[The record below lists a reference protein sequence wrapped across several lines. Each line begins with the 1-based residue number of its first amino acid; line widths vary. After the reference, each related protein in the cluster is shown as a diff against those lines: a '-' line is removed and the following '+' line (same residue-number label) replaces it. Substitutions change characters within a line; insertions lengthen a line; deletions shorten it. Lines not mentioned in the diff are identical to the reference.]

1 MNRHPEVVK
10 ALMRRPEIDLNTHDI
25 IGHTP
30 LYWAPANG
38 SAEIVLCL
46 LQHKELDP
54 NFPADWRETPLAAV
68 ASGQARSN

>member
-1 MNRHPEVVK
+1 MNRHPEVVR

-30 LYWAPANG
+30 LYWAPANR

-46 LQHKELDP
+46 LQHKELDL

-68 ASGQARSN
+68 PSGQARSN